1 MQIDQKSLKM
11 NVKALERKAQKT
23 HTKNDLQSIKIL
35 RQFKKKALQEMR
47 KLQTQNQTNRIF
59 QTSQTS
65 PQDDWL
71 ADFKKINYRKEK
83 TTFR

>member
-11 NVKALERKAQKT
+11 NVKALERRAQET

-47 KLQTQNQTNRIF
+47 KL
-59 QTSQTS
+59 
-65 PQDDWL
+65 
-71 ADFKKINYRKEK
+71 
-83 TTFR
+83 

>member
-11 NVKALERKAQKT
+11 NVKALERRAQET

-47 KLQTQNQTNRIF
+47 KLQTQNQTNGIF